1 VVIDDF
7 LGNLAVDDFLHLTDR
22 WVARQVWEVKGGK
35 TWLKGLRTIYIT
47 SNRDP
52 ADWYAQHPVPT
63 QQAVMRRLTTI
74 IHFIKTYDNPV
85 HELRLDVTSL
95 SDSEAEERPEFKV
108 PVTPPSSMCF
118 VPPGAPIRKKKRGR

>member
-1 VVIDDF
+1 
-7 LGNLAVDDFLHLTDR
+7 L
-22 WVARQVWEVKGGK
+22 KGGK

-52 ADWYAQHPVPT
+52 ADWYAQHPVAT

-74 IHFIKTYDNPV
+74 IKCTKSYDTPV
-85 HELRLDVTSL
+85 HELRLEVNEV
-95 SDSEAEERPEFKV
+95 SDSEAEERPEFKA